1 MFDFI
6 RIIHKK
12 LSVEIFL
19 NFKKISYLL
28 QAKSD
33 LICILI
39 VLVLILCMTQ
49 VCICTTKRTLMLLN
63 VHSLSYLLCKT
74 SPQGI
79 GGHQIFI
86 TAKLFKVDT
95 IWL

>member
-1 MFDFI
+1 MYLEDFNYSLPKNLI
-6 RIIHKK
+6 AKRP
-12 LSVEIFL
+12 SDRRES
-19 NFKKISYLL
+19 KI
-28 QAKSD
+28 